1 MAIGNQKKKPAAQF
15 DEELLGYL
23 NVSIINSRGELI
35 KMPKGI
41 ALTGES
47 KLVKAILAQAGKE
60 LKLVGHVNV
69 IASEEA
75 DDDKYDF

>member
-1 MAIGNQKKKPAAQF
+1 MAIGNQKKNAPKF

-23 NVSIINSRGELI
+23 NVSIVNSRGELI
-35 KMPKGI
+35 KVPKGI

-47 KLVKAILAQAGKE
+47 KLVKALLAQAGKE
-60 LKLVGHVNV
+60 LKLVGTVNV

>member
-1 MAIGNQKKKPAAQF
+1 MAIGNQKKNAPKF

-23 NVSIINSRGELI
+23 NVSIVNSRGELI

>member
-1 MAIGNQKKKPAAQF
+1 MAIGNQKKNAPKF

-23 NVSIINSRGELI
+23 NVSIVNSRGELI
-35 KMPKGI
+35 KVPKGI

-47 KLVKAILAQAGKE
+47 KLVQALLAQAGKE

>member
-1 MAIGNQKKKPAAQF
+1 MAIGNQKKNAPKF

-23 NVSIINSRGELI
+23 NVSIVNSHGELV

-47 KLVKAILAQAGKE
+47 SLVKALLAQAGKE
-60 LKLVGHVNV
+60 LKLVGTVNV
-69 IASEEA
+69 ISYEQE
-75 DDDKYDF
+75 DDAKYDF

>member
-1 MAIGNQKKKPAAQF
+1 MAIGNQKKNAPKF

-23 NVSIINSRGELI
+23 NVSIVNSRGELV

-47 KLVKAILAQAGKE
+47 KLIQALLAQAGKE
-60 LKLVGHVNV
+60 LKLVGTVNV

-75 DDDKYDF
+75 DDDKYEF

>member
-1 MAIGNQKKKPAAQF
+1 MAIGNQKKNAPKF

-23 NVSIINSRGELI
+23 NVSIVNSRGELI
-35 KMPKGI
+35 RMPKGI

-47 KLVKAILAQAGKE
+47 KLVKALLAQAGKE
-60 LKLVGHVNV
+60 LKLVGTVNV

>member
-1 MAIGNQKKKPAAQF
+1 MAIGNQKKNAPKF

-47 KLVKAILAQAGKE
+47 KLVKALLAQAGKE

>member
-1 MAIGNQKKKPAAQF
+1 MAIGNQKKKPAAHL

-23 NVSIINSRGELI
+23 NVSIVNSRGELI
-35 KMPKGI
+35 RMPKGI

-47 KLVKAILAQAGKE
+47 KLVQALLAQAGKE
-60 LKLVGHVNV
+60 LKLVGQVNV

-75 DDDKYDF
+75 DDGKFEF

>member
-1 MAIGNQKKKPAAQF
+1 MAIGNQKKNAPKF

-23 NVSIINSRGELI
+23 NVSIVNSRGELI

-47 KLVKAILAQAGKE
+47 KLVKALLAQAGKE

>member
-1 MAIGNQKKKPAAQF
+1 MSIGNQKKNASKF

-23 NVSIINSRGELI
+23 NVSIVNSRGELV

-47 KLVKAILAQAGKE
+47 KLVQALLAQAGKE
-60 LKLVGHVNV
+60 LKLVGTVNV

-75 DDDKYDF
+75 DDDKYEF

>member
-1 MAIGNQKKKPAAQF
+1 MAIGNQKKNAPKF

-23 NVSIINSRGELI
+23 NVSIVNSRGELI

-47 KLVKAILAQAGKE
+47 KLVQALLAQTGKE

>member
-1 MAIGNQKKKPAAQF
+1 MAIGNHKKNAPKF

-23 NVSIINSRGELI
+23 NVSIVNSRGELV

-47 KLVKAILAQAGKE
+47 KLVQALLAQAGKE

>member
-1 MAIGNQKKKPAAQF
+1 MAIGNQKKNAPKF

-47 KLVKAILAQAGKE
+47 KLVKALLAQAGKE
-60 LKLVGHVNV
+60 LKLVGTVNV

>member
-1 MAIGNQKKKPAAQF
+1 MAIGNQKKNASKF

-23 NVSIINSRGELI
+23 NVSIVNSRGELI

-47 KLVKAILAQAGKE
+47 KLVKALLAQAGKE
-60 LKLVGHVNV
+60 LKLVGTVNV

>member
-1 MAIGNQKKKPAAQF
+1 MAIGNQKKNAPKF

-23 NVSIINSRGELI
+23 NVSIVNSRGELI

-47 KLVKAILAQAGKE
+47 KLVQALLAQAGKE
-60 LKLVGHVNV
+60 LKLVGTVHA
-69 IASEEA
+69 ITSEEA
-75 DDDKYDF
+75 DDDKYEF

>member
-1 MAIGNQKKKPAAQF
+1 MAIGNQKKNAQKF

-23 NVSIINSRGELI
+23 NVSIVNSRGELI

-47 KLVKAILAQAGKE
+47 KLVQALLAQAGKE
-60 LKLVGHVNV
+60 LKLVGNVNV

-75 DDDKYDF
+75 DDNGKYDF

>member
-1 MAIGNQKKKPAAQF
+1 MAIGNQKKNAPKF

-23 NVSIINSRGELI
+23 NVSIVNSRGELV

-47 KLVKAILAQAGKE
+47 RLVKALLEQAGKE
-60 LKLVGHVNV
+60 LKLIGHVNV
-69 IASEEA
+69 ISQDQE
-75 DDDKYDF
+75 DDAKYDF

>member
-1 MAIGNQKKKPAAQF
+1 MAIGNQKKKPEAQF

-23 NVSIINSRGELI
+23 NVSIVNSRGELI

-47 KLVKAILAQAGKE
+47 KLVQALLAQAV
-60 LKLVGHVNV
+60 LVF
-69 IASEEA
+69 IIL
-75 DDDKYDF
+75 

>member
-1 MAIGNQKKKPAAQF
+1 MSIGNQRKNASKF

-23 NVSIINSRGELI
+23 NVSIVNSRGELV

-47 KLVKAILAQAGKE
+47 KLVKALLGQAGKE
-60 LKLVGHVNV
+60 LKLVGTVNV

-75 DDDKYDF
+75 DDDKYEF

>member
-1 MAIGNQKKKPAAQF
+1 MAIGNQKKNAPKF

-23 NVSIINSRGELI
+23 NVSIVNSRGELI
-35 KMPKGI
+35 RMPKGI

-47 KLVKAILAQAGKE
+47 KLVKALLAQAGKE
-60 LKLVGHVNV
+60 LKLVGQVNV

-75 DDDKYDF
+75 DDGKFEF

>member
-23 NVSIINSRGELI
+23 NVSIVNSRGESI
-35 KMPKGI
+35 RMPKGI

-47 KLVKAILAQAGKE
+47 KLVKALLAQAGKE
-60 LKLVGHVNV
+60 LKLVGTVNV
-69 IASEEA
+69 ISYEQE

>member
-1 MAIGNQKKKPAAQF
+1 MAIGNQKKNAPKF

-23 NVSIINSRGELI
+23 NVSIVNSRGELV

-47 KLVKAILAQAGKE
+47 KLVQALLAQAGKE

>member
-1 MAIGNQKKKPAAQF
+1 MAIGNQKKNAPKF

-23 NVSIINSRGELI
+23 NVSIVNSRGELI
-35 KMPKGI
+35 KVPKGI

-47 KLVKAILAQAGKE
+47 KLVKALLAQAGKE
-60 LKLVGHVNV
+60 LKLVGTVNV

-75 DDDKYDF
+75 DDEKYDF